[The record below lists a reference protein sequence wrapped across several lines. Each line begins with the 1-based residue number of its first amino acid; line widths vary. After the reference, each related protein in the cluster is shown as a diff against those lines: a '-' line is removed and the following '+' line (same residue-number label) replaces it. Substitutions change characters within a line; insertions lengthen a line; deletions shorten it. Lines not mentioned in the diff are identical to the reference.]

1 MIDDEFLTQ
10 IRIAPGDGVLM
21 DNHRVL
27 HGRTAFDPNQGR
39 HVRLCQVTRDEF
51 HARLRGAQPSTRSR
65 QPRHPPAIRVP
76 SMTMTDTQGQILDAV
91 LTVIVRQGIRSLSFR
106 AVAAEADVALGLLNY
121 HFDDKES
128 LIRAAYQHA
137 AQRLMESS
145 RTAAT
150 GTGSRDQAVRSFIR
164 GVFGQEFLDADYL
177 ALRLSLWSVARSE
190 PTVAA
195 INAEIYETYLA
206 ELSALI
212 AAARPEPRRG
222 S

>member
-1 MIDDEFLTQ
+1 M
-10 IRIAPGDGVLM
+10 P
-21 DNHRVL
+21 
-27 HGRTAFDPNQGR
+27 
-39 HVRLCQVTRDEF
+39 
-51 HARLRGAQPSTRSR
+51 
-65 QPRHPPAIRVP
+65 
-76 SMTMTDTQGQILDAV
+76 MTDTQGQILDAV

-212 AAARPEPRRG
+212 AAARPELEGVHSLRRASDVMTIQLG
-222 S
+222 LWVAWTLRHDDEALERCLKRCESIALDDDMPETSK